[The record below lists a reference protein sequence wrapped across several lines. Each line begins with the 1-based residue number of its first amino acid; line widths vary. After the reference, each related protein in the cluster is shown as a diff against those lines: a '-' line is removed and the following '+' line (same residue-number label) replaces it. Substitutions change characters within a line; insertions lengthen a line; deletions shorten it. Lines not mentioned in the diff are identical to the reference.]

1 MKNILRAVA
10 VSLMF
15 ASGAQA
21 ATVEPVAGDS
31 DSFIFRT
38 GNTAYTKPGDVDYN
52 PALPDPFT
60 VFSLDLTI
68 SDSGRT
74 EVRSFIG
81 GGDPMVQPFLFDWV
95 FSAGAARILT
105 VSGLL
110 RGYTNSYLRSLD
122 YNPEVSFIS
131 QLPGKTPL
139 MRDERI
145 QSFTTDFSS
154 ASVAPMP
161 IGGTLPLML
170 SALGLGALVMRRRAK
185 RAAA

>member
-81 GGDPMVQPFLFDWV
+81 GGDPMLNPILFDWV

-105 VSGLL
+105 VSGFL
-110 RGYTNSYLRSLD
+110 RGYTNSFID
-122 YNPEVSFIS
+122 NNPYDVETMFIS
-131 QLPGKTPL
+131 QFAGGYRV
-139 MRDERI
+139 RDESI
-145 QSFTTDFSS
+145 QSFTTNFSS